1 MSILYVGYYENDLIH
16 SVYPN
21 SSVMLYIIRDFSRAR
36 NRQICL
42 LFAAGDWQA
51 VTLMTSTLSYDAR
64 AVEEDE
70 VAEFM
75 SVLQSYLQNPAT
87 LMLPPQSKLRIAQLQ
102 S

>member
-1 MSILYVGYYENDLIH
+1 M
-16 SVYPN
+16 
-21 SSVMLYIIRDFSRAR
+21 
-36 NRQICL
+36 
-42 LFAAGDWQA
+42 FAAGDWQA